1 MGPFAQERP
10 CIHVVLAAGVA
21 DELFRA
27 VELGAEEEG
36 VPCRLVQE
44 TGNTAV
50 DLAYAAAHSSRFNI
64 GVAVAAGEVVLH
76 ETHMPPQQPV
86 LAFALAED
94 RELFCRLMGSNA
106 ARLVVRRPLRFAD
119 DPVPFSRETE
129 TGTVGTETITAG
141 VRPAAEKAA
150 SEQAAAVDAQ
160 QIARLVA
167 LVMRKL
173 EERGIA

>member
-10 CIHVVLAAGVA
+10 CIHVVLAAGAA
-21 DELFRA
+21 DALFRA
-27 VELGAEEEG
+27 VALGAEEEG
-36 VPCRLVQE
+36 VPCRLVTE
-44 TGNTAV
+44 EGSTAV

-64 GVAVAAGEVVLH
+64 GVAVSAAEVILH

-86 LAFALAED
+86 LAFTFAED
-94 RELFCRLMGSNA
+94 AELLCRLMGSNA

-119 DPVPFSRETE
+119 DPVPFSTE
-129 TGTVGTETITAG
+129 TGADMPAETVSASAGPAPGTPPE
-141 VRPAAEKAA
+141 V
-150 SEQAAAVDAQ
+150 QAADIDAQ